1 MQSLL
6 QEPCMPG
13 LINESKN
20 MLNGKKTGVI
30 LGTQHSWVEQQ
41 CHNNNSNV
49 QVSDPCTL
57 RSAEV
62 QARYLCG
69 GADGSAGCGQ
79 HFPPCRS
86 ISLTD
91 GPRILDQANLQHS
104 ST

>member
-1 MQSLL
+1 MAKSSCLFFFAPTTL
-6 QEPCMPG
+6 AC
-13 LINESKN
+13 
-20 MLNGKKTGVI
+20 
-30 LGTQHSWVEQQ
+30 
-41 CHNNNSNV
+41 NNSVTTNSNSVGEV
-49 QVSDPCTL
+49 QVSCMLQST
-57 RSAEV
+57 EV

-69 GADGSAGCGQ
+69 GADGSTDCGQ